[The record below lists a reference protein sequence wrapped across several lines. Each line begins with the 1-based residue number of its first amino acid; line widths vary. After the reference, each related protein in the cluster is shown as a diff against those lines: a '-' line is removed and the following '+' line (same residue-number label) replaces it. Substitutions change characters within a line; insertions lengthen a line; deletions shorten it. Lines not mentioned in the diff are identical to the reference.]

1 MKKIL
6 QLLLATL
13 IALPTTNGWAESLD
27 KLVPDCAEILGRM
40 KREDIINMELVN
52 EAKGIVI
59 LNVTGFSIGIG
70 GSGGDGILMAK
81 TDKGWSGPVAIT
93 TDGGTLG
100 IDVGGTDNDIVILLM
115 KEGVVSKWGTDGQH
129 FSSASA
135 GAVMGPKGGAALD
148 ASMRD
153 RDFNVYV
160 WNKGAKLGVNFGG
173 FDVNINE
180 EANADFYSKPMVSV
194 KDILNSV
201 AEVPASKKD
210 GMARIYDLLKG
221 K

>member
-1 MKKIL
+1 M
-6 QLLLATL
+6 
-13 IALPTTNGWAESLD
+13 
-27 KLVPDCAEILGRM
+27 
-40 KREDIINMELVN
+40 EDIINMDLVKD
-52 EAKGIVI
+52 AKGIVI

-115 KEGVVSKWGTDGQH
+115 KEGVVSKWGNGDH

-135 GAVMGPKGGAALD
+135 SAVMGPKGGAAVD
-148 ASMRD
+148 ASMKN
-153 RDFNVYV
+153 RDFNVYI

-173 FDVNINE
+173 FDVNIND
-180 EANADFYSKPMVSV
+180 EANANFYGKPMVSV
-194 KDILNSV
+194 KDILNSAV
-201 AEVPASKKD
+201 EVPASKKD
-210 GMARIYDLLKG
+210 GFARITDLLK
-221 K
+221 